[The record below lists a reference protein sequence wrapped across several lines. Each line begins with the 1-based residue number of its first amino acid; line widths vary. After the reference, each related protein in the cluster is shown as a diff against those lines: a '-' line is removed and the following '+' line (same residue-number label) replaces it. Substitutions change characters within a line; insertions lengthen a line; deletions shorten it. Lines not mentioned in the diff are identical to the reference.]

1 MEEMRHCQLTMKTR
15 FSIEKKI
22 ISHNQLYRRMTYLT
36 LDNQLQKWFHL
47 LWERKRGRKDHL
59 LFYKPETREH
69 ARLQVLLM
77 MLRRNLGFCIS
88 I

>member
-1 MEEMRHCQLTMKTR
+1 M
-15 FSIEKKI
+15 
-22 ISHNQLYRRMTYLT
+22 T